1 MAAGILSEV
10 AENLSRIVSSLSVRR
25 STSGRR
31 KKELLAEYIKSMAGL
46 YEEHAYLPQVYP
58 VFAVNFSY
66 HQPRVWREIARS
78 LEGLNTALQ
87 EALQARGVL
96 GRVEPGTPQG
106 FIVLTL
112 VASALL
118 CVEAARGYKPE
129 ARFRMGGVTVGTA
142 GYCSI
147 MRHAHRTSLLL
158 GSHKFVDYA
167 LEFVNEAIQDFVA
180 KTTSK
185 KCSGCKDKAG
195 PIGSLRSLWAF
206 RGECPVCYDAF
217 RAEFT
222 SRILTAYR
230 GYLAS
235 LYAFRWMYSS
245 AVLYGHETKG
255 VIMPELRGVRA
266 NYPALATYLGRL
278 IAQAIEVWSGRIP
291 DYSAFEGLAQVIV
304 EYLDL
309 YTSFRA
315 EASRLQGS
323 GRVESVYRLDSVSR
337 WHANVQGIIRDNP
350 ALSLIVP
357 TGLGDVV
364 DDLVNYAVNER
375 VHAIAAANYAPEA
388 WGAFQWFSAVDL
400 ESLIT
405 KRILRAGAGQ

>member
-10 AENLSRIVSSLSVRR
+10 AENLSRIVSSLCFRR
-25 STSGRR
+25 TTSSTR
-31 KKELLAEYIKSMAGL
+31 KDEILAEYIKNMAGL

-58 VFAVNFSY
+58 VFAVNFKY
-66 HQPRVWREIARS
+66 HLPRVWRELARS

-87 EALQARGVL
+87 EALQAQGVL

-112 VASALL
+112 VASTLL

-129 ARFRMGGVTVGTA
+129 AKFRMGGVTVGTA

-158 GSHKFVDYA
+158 GSHLYADYA

-180 KTTSK
+180 KTRSK
-185 KCSGCKDKAG
+185 ECSGCKDKAG
-195 PIGSLRSLWAF
+195 PIGSLRSLWMF
-206 RGECPVCYDAF
+206 RGECPRCYEAF
-217 RAEFT
+217 RREFT
-222 SRILTAYR
+222 SRVLSAYR

-235 LYAFRWMYSS
+235 LYAFRWMYTGD
-245 AVLYGHETKG
+245 VLYGHELKG
-255 VIMPELRGVRA
+255 VITPARGVRA

-291 DYSAFEGLAQVIV
+291 DYSAFEGLARVIV

-309 YTSFRA
+309 YTFFRA
-315 EASRLQGS
+315 EASRLQDS

-337 WHANVQGIIRDNP
+337 WHANVQGVIRDNP

-405 KRILRAGAGQ
+405 KRILRAGAG